1 MSLSISDF
9 QKISNGTYNAGDIT
23 LTSSGKLDKVNNHVG
38 LLKGW
43 NNKSVDAAT
52 TLAVKNAFVQALQN
66 AGVDAA
72 LLDDVRKDLGL
83 PQSGSTKGFDL
94 TTLKPLTRAQ
104 TRQILDRFSG
114 VINQNAGR
122 TVVSN
127 KWDALKA
134 ADFVNY
140 KNHMDLASQ
149 INRQTIEDRA
159 AAQKALGREIRD
171 YGIDSIPRSV
181 RKSAV
186 FAGLSA
192 DEKDL
197 FAKKFS
203 VMLLKGGADV
213 SSIAAEAMKKV
224 LISKYGGDIADKDK
238 QALFRGMADN
248 ISATTDLSR
257 IDAEIRAAKDAA
269 TGAKLELDFDSE
281 EMTAMTTAL
290 TTTGKLRILYGEAE
304 SKSADPEIVADNF
317 AKGLMGEEFLK
328 DAVSCFREQAK
339 NIGELELDGKP
350 SYELKKL
357 ENGQTELRL
366 SFDARIG
373 GEKKTAGARCEMLF
387 RIDPDTKSYG
397 CWSRMELKP
406 ARKLAE
412 FHKAQ
417 IIENI
422 KNTAISKEAELPE
435 DEVRLMEEQIS
446 KWDDMGPGQMK
457 NFETWLKDDVA
468 SYVNGCIE
476 GKDPRGENTALKFDE
491 NGICDVFIKD
501 SNRGYFN
508 VGGKNYI
515 PQGMKNPGLED
526 AICTAL
532 PDKTD
537 RKLITALM
545 NQSSVATMMYLCMN
559 APDPAKENEKDAPP
573 LRSLDQ
579 AGEHVANYTADDRI
593 TINQPLDESDL
604 RFELQVDKEK
614 KTATITITA
623 DYSARLNQ
631 DLFDVA
637 LADEKIGRGME
648 VGKVSYTYQFTVT
661 GLGSGN
667 PQIASADFGQT
678 ITARDM

>member
-83 PQSGSTKGFDL
+83 PQNGSTKGFDL

-159 AAQKALGREIRD
+159 AAQKALGREVRD

-203 VMLLKGGADV
+203 AMLLRGGADV

-281 EMTAMTTAL
+281 EMTAMMTDL
-290 TTTGKLRILYGEAE
+290 MTTGKLRILYGEAE

-339 NIGELELDGKP
+339 NIGELELDGHTSSKSSRTARPNFAFPSTPALAEKRRPPAPDARCSSASTPIPSPTDAGAEWSSNPPGSWPNFTRRRSSKTSRIPLFPKKP
-350 SYELKKL
+350 SFPK
-357 ENGQTELRL
+357 
-366 SFDARIG
+366 
-373 GEKKTAGARCEMLF
+373 
-387 RIDPDTKSYG
+387 TKSG
-397 CWSRMELKP
+397 
-406 ARKLAE
+406 
-412 FHKAQ
+412 
-417 IIENI
+417 
-422 KNTAISKEAELPE
+422 
-435 DEVRLMEEQIS
+435 
-446 KWDDMGPGQMK
+446 
-457 NFETWLKDDVA
+457 
-468 SYVNGCIE
+468 
-476 GKDPRGENTALKFDE
+476 
-491 NGICDVFIKD
+491 
-501 SNRGYFN
+501 
-508 VGGKNYI
+508 
-515 PQGMKNPGLED
+515 
-526 AICTAL
+526 
-532 PDKTD
+532 
-537 RKLITALM
+537 
-545 NQSSVATMMYLCMN
+545 
-559 APDPAKENEKDAPP
+559 
-573 LRSLDQ
+573 
-579 AGEHVANYTADDRI
+579 
-593 TINQPLDESDL
+593 
-604 RFELQVDKEK
+604 
-614 KTATITITA
+614 
-623 DYSARLNQ
+623 
-631 DLFDVA
+631 
-637 LADEKIGRGME
+637 
-648 VGKVSYTYQFTVT
+648 
-661 GLGSGN
+661 
-667 PQIASADFGQT
+667 
-678 ITARDM
+678 

>member
-1 MSLSISDF
+1 MSLSITDF

-23 LTSSGKLDKVNNHVG
+23 LTRGGKLDKVNNHVG

-43 NNKSVDAAT
+43 NNKSVNAAT
-52 TLAVKNAFVQALQN
+52 TLEVKNAFVQALKN
-66 AGVDAA
+66 AGVDADSIA
-72 LLDDVRKDLGL
+72 AVREELGL
-83 PQSGSTKGFDL
+83 PKSGSTKGFDL

-104 TRQILDRFSG
+104 TREILDRFAG
-114 VINQNAGR
+114 DINAKAQR

-134 ADFVNY
+134 SDFENY

-149 INRQTIEDRA
+149 INRQTVEDRA

-192 DEKDL
+192 DEKEL

-203 VMLLKGGADV
+203 AMLLRGGADV

-224 LISKYGGDIADKDK
+224 LISKYSGDIADKDK

-248 ISATTDLSR
+248 ISATTNLSR

-269 TGAKLELDFDSE
+269 SSAKFEFDFDSD
-281 EMTAMTTAL
+281 EMNKMTQDFM
-290 TTTGKLRILYGEAE
+290 TTGKLRMLYDEAE
-304 SKSADPEIVADNF
+304 LKSADPEIVADNF

-328 DAVSCFREQAK
+328 DAVSCFGKQVT
-339 NIGELELDGKP
+339 NIGELELDGEP
-350 SYELKKL
+350 SYELTKL
-357 ENGQTELRL
+357 EDGRTQLRL

-373 GEKKTAGARCEMLF
+373 GDKKTAGARCEMLF
-387 RIDPDTKSYG
+387 HIDPDTKSYG

-457 NFETWLKDDVA
+457 NFETWLKESVG
-468 SYVNGCIE
+468 SYVTGCME
-476 GKDPRGENTALKFDE
+476 GKDPRGENSALKFKE
-491 NGICDVFIKD
+491 NGICDVFIND
-501 SNRGYFN
+501 SIRGYFK
-508 VGGKNYI
+508 VGEQNYI
-515 PQGMKNPGLED
+515 PQGMKNEGLED
-526 AICTAL
+526 AIFKEL

-537 RKLITALM
+537 RKLITGLM

-637 LADEKIGRGME
+637 FADEKIGRGME

-661 GLGSGN
+661 GLGSGH
-667 PQIASADFGQT
+667 PQIASVDFGQS